1 MTGLRITVIRML
13 LTGCVVCYS
22 GMVHAQNDTLL
33 KSSDNTEEIDTSDYI
48 PAFYQSALSYNL
60 LLASARGYSGE
71 IDRLIGKGADV
82 NTETVEKA
90 TPLIMAIEGNHLN
103 AVKTLLKYKPVLD
116 NFTTGYET
124 PLIIAVRNN
133 NPEICEAL
141 IREGA
146 DIDLTDRNGATPL
159 HIAALNGYLEVVDL
173 LLYYDATV
181 DQKSDEGIT
190 PLMASI
196 MAGYTDVADL
206 LIQNG
211 ANMEARNNEGYTPFL
226 IAAYT
231 GDTLI
236 MDILFKHGVDIYV
249 TGDKGYNAIDLA
261 ISANEMQTLKYLLS
275 IGDKWGSPESKA
287 VNPYV
292 VAAKFRRKEMISVLR
307 AKNIPGQVKYGIDQA
322 DFSISSRFTTK
333 DYYTGFSIAFR
344 EPFLNAGIIV
354 GTDLKLWDTRILI
367 KSSEHTFY
375 QYIDKSYMI
384 YTGLFKDFTLYD
396 NPFKS
401 HLDLTTSLLAA
412 YSFGHQLKGT
422 EMAPKNQFQ
431 LIPDVTL
438 KWGGKHFSAYLGLE
452 YIKSPFYK
460 IGPVWMRAGVSCT
473 MYFDRVRTQVKPIK
487 WY

>member
-1 MTGLRITVIRML
+1 MTGLRISVIRTL
-13 LTGCVVCYS
+13 LTGIVLCCS
-22 GMVHAQNDTLL
+22 GIINAQNDTLL

-90 TPLIMAIEGNHLN
+90 TPLIMAIEGNHLD
-103 AVKTLLKYKPVLD
+103 AVNTLLKYNPDVNK
-116 NFTTGYET
+116 FTSTFET
-124 PLIIAVRNN
+124 PLIIAVKIN
-133 NPEICEAL
+133 NPDICEAL
-141 IREGA
+141 IRQGA
-146 DIDLTDRNGATPL
+146 DIDFTDRNGATPL
-159 HIAALNGYLEVVDL
+159 HIAALNGYIEIVDL
-173 LLYYDATV
+173 LLYYNASI

-190 PLMASI
+190 PLTASI
-196 MAGYTDVADL
+196 MAGYTDIADL

-211 ANMEARNNEGYTPFL
+211 ANMEARSNDGYTPFL
-226 IAAYT
+226 IAAYA

-236 MDILFKHGVDIYV
+236 MDVLFQHGVDIYAI
-249 TGDKGYNAIDLA
+249 GDKNYNALDLA
-261 ISANEMQTLKYLLS
+261 ISANEMQTLHYLLR
-275 IGDKWGSPESKA
+275 IGDKWGSPESTA

-292 VAAKFRRKEMISVLR
+292 VAAKYRRKEMISILK
-307 AKNIPGQVKYGIDQA
+307 ANNIPGQVKYGIDQA
-322 DFSISSRFTTK
+322 DFSVSSRFTTK
-333 DYYTGFSIAFR
+333 DYYTGFSLAFR
-344 EPFLNAGIIV
+344 EPFLNAGIII
-354 GTDLKLWDTRILI
+354 GSDLKLWDTRVLI

-375 QYIDKSYMI
+375 QYIDKDYMI
-384 YTGLFKDFTLYD
+384 YTGIFKDFTLYE
-396 NPFKS
+396 NPFQS
-401 HLDLTTSLLAA
+401 NLILTTSLLGG

-438 KWGGKHFSAYLGLE
+438 KWGGKHFSAYMGLE

-460 IGPVWMRAGVSCT
+460 IGPVWIRAGLSYI
-473 MYFDRVRTQVKPIK
+473 MYFDRVRTQVKPVK